1 MNSLAH
7 EKSPAHMYRQHI
19 WRQNKKSTCEIWT
32 YHDIQHSSEWFFV
45 AWMKP
50 WYAVTHEKSRKSL
63 CRGAGTS

>member
-32 YHDIQHSSEWFFV
+32 HHDILHSSEWFF
-45 AWMKP
+45 
-50 WYAVTHEKSRKSL
+50 
-63 CRGAGTS
+63 RGMDEALVCCDT